1 MNEILT
7 KMKLM
12 RLQGMAKAFT
22 LTLESGKN
30 EKFTPD
36 EMVTHLIES
45 EWDERYNRKL
55 DRTVQAAR
63 FRYKA
68 SIEQINYEDNRMDK
82 NQVLRLADCEFIK
95 RSENIIITGS
105 TGIGKSFIA
114 SAIGHQACSLGYRV
128 LYQHSTKLFG
138 RMKIAKTDGSY
149 QKELARIERQHIF
162 IIDDFGIQP
171 LDAQSRSVL
180 MEIIE
185 DRHGKSSTIITSQV
199 PISKWHEIIGEQ
211 TIADAILDRI
221 VHDAHRIV
229 MKGDSLRRKKQQ
241 KSEEDIESIILKN

>member
-1 MNEILT
+1 MNDILT
-7 KMKLM
+7 KMKQM
-12 RLQGMAKAFT
+12 RLLGMAKAFQ

-36 EMVTHLIES
+36 EMIAHLVDS

-55 DRTVQAAR
+55 DRTLQSAR

-68 SIEQINYEDNRMDK
+68 SIEEIGYENNRVDK

-95 RSENIIITGS
+95 QKENIIITGS

-114 SAIGHQACSLGYRV
+114 SAFGHQACSLGYRV

-138 RMKIAKTDGSY
+138 RMKIAKADGSY
-149 QKELARIERQHIF
+149 LKELAKIERQHVLL
-162 IIDDFGIQP
+162 IDDFGIQP

-180 MEIIE
+180 MDIME
-185 DRHGKSSTIITSQV
+185 DRHGKSSTIITSQIPV
-199 PISKWHEIIGEQ
+199 STWHEVIGEH

-221 VHDAHRIV
+221 VHDAHRIE
-229 MKGDSLRRKKQQ
+229 MKGESLRKKSRP
-241 KSEEDIESIILKN
+241 KNTEEIELINLKN